1 MRKIRQFTDR
11 PEQEQRPEPPHTH
24 GLGCSAHNC
33 PLVGVYG
40 QIGGPGY
47 CWAHDRLQE
56 ATQWPFLTQGI
67 RNNQWL
73 FRVAEK
79 IATMPLY
86 DLEKKSS
93 EIDAYLKS
101 QGRAD
106 LCRIKKNEGEWSE
119 RCEIEPRINWMA
131 RMRNAAYKAAFEYVE
146 CNWSRA
152 A

>member
-1 MRKIRQFTDR
+1 MK
-11 PEQEQRPEPPHTH
+11 
-24 GLGCSAHNC
+24 S
-33 PLVGVYG
+33 
-40 QIGGPGY
+40 
-47 CWAHDRLQE
+47 DRLDYYRNQLRGVAVADLGRAAWAVLLE
-56 ATQWPFLTQGI
+56 ATQWPYLTQGI

-86 DLEKKSS
+86 DLEKKSI
-93 EIDAYLKS
+93 EIDSYLKS
-101 QGRAD
+101 QGRSD
-106 LCRIKKNEGEWSE
+106 LCRIKKNEGEWSD

>member
-1 MRKIRQFTDR
+1 MRKIRQFTDK
-11 PEQEQRPEPPHTH
+11 PEQQQPAQHVH
-24 GLGCSAHNC
+24 GIGCSAHNC

-40 QIGGPGY
+40 PIGGAGH
-47 CWAHDRLQE
+47 CWAHDRLEE
-56 ATQWPFLTQGI
+56 ASQWPYLTQGI

-86 DLEKKSS
+86 DLEQKSK
-93 EIDAYLKS
+93 EIDSYLRA

-106 LCRIKKNEGEWSE
+106 LCRQANDKGEWSE
-119 RCEIEPRINWMA
+119 RLTVEPRPSWLS
-131 RMRNAAYKAAFEYVE
+131 RLRNAAYKAAFEYVE
-146 CNWSRA
+146 SNWSRA

>member
-1 MRKIRQFTDR
+1 MRKIKQFTDK
-11 PEQEQRPEPPHTH
+11 PAKDEIQQEPKTH
-24 GLGCSAHNC
+24 GYLCGAHNC
-33 PLVGVYG
+33 PLTAVYG
-40 QIGGPGY
+40 QIGGTGH

-56 ATQWPFLTQGI
+56 ATQWPYLTQGI

-86 DLEKKSS
+86 DLEKKAA
-93 EIDAYLKS
+93 EIDAYLRG
-101 QGRAD
+101 QGRED
-106 LCRIKKNEGEWSE
+106 LCRMKKNTGEWSE